1 MEKTRFKTLIDE
13 QAKALHALT
22 ASKGE
27 EYARSDDDQLANFKR
42 QGAELG
48 LMPEKILAVYLNKHL
63 DSIKTYIKHKSPD
76 SVYTLAEP
84 IEGRI
89 DDAILYLLLLKA
101 TVIEE
106 KEAVP
111 RWGCC

>member
-1 MEKTRFKTLIDE
+1 MKKARFKVLIDE

-42 QGAELG
+42 QAVEFGM
-48 LMPEKILAVYLNKHL
+48 MPEKILGVYLNKHL
-63 DSIKTYIKHKSPD
+63 DSIKIYIKHKSPD
-76 SVYTLAEP
+76 SVYALAEP

-101 TVIEE
+101 MVVEE
-106 KEAVP
+106 KEATQNP
-111 RWGCC
+111 C